1 MSYESDILARNDR
14 VSQLR
19 DEVVRLFNEQTEF
32 FRKGA
37 RAKHAEIEV
46 TEYEKR
52 RERIRRL
59 FAELAELQEVA
70 SAATNAP

>member
-14 VSQLR
+14 VSRLK
-19 DEVVRLFNEQTEF
+19 DEVARLFNEQTEF

-37 RAKHAEIEV
+37 RAKHTEIEV

-70 SAATNAP
+70 SSATNAP